1 MAARPS
7 GRDKS
12 ICTLRLFRR
21 RFNDTP
27 ERPRTGPLLI
37 DLLMSPS
44 RLSTV
49 ITSAPRSPRI
59 WVASGPITTEVR
71 SSTRT
76 PCSGPLSAM
85 IDTMGH
91 IQPMHKSA
99 FWNPFA
105 NVAALA
111 DKAITIVRGEGST
124 VYDAHGRGYT
134 DALASLWYC
143 NVGYGRAELA
153 EAAAAQMRQ
162 IAGFQTFEYYTNPPA
177 EALCQRIAELAPMP
191 GAKVFLTPGGGSDAV
206 DTAGKLARAYWRA
219 VGEPT
224 RQIMISRT
232 HAYHGMNAYG
242 TSLGGIPL
250 LTEAFA
256 PLVGQ
261 IEQVPWDDPWALE
274 KTIELLG
281 DNRVA
286 AFFCEP
292 VVGAGGV
299 YPPPDGYLS
308 AVREICRRHDVL
320 FVADEV
326 ITGCGRVGQWF
337 ASSRFDLDPD
347 LITTAKGLSSGYLP
361 IGAVIVGK
369 KVAQPFWR
377 AGSTQVFRHGYT
389 YSGHPAAAAV
399 ALANLELV
407 ERENL
412 IGRVAE
418 LEPVL
423 ATTMAPLADRELVSE
438 VRSGTGLLAAVE
450 ISEAARVAD
459 PTIGQRLVLA
469 ARKH

>member
-1 MAARPS
+1 MAYDEA
-7 GRDKS
+7 
-12 ICTLRLFRR
+12 
-21 RFNDTP
+21 
-27 ERPRTGPLLI
+27 
-37 DLLMSPS
+37 
-44 RLSTV
+44 
-49 ITSAPRSPRI
+49 AQ
-59 WVASGPITTEVR
+59 TT
-71 SSTRT
+71 
-76 PCSGPLSAM
+76 
-85 IDTMGH
+85 
-91 IQPMHKSA
+91 A

-105 NVAALA
+105 NMATLA
-111 DKAITIVRGEGST
+111 GRAITIVRGEGST
-124 VYDAHGRGYT
+124 VYDADGRAYL

-153 EAAAAQMRQ
+153 EAAAAQMRE
-162 IAGFQTFEYYTNPPA
+162 IAGFQTFEYYTNPQV
-177 EALCQRIAELAPMP
+177 EALCRRIAELAPMP

-261 IEQVPWDDPWALE
+261 VEQVPWDDPGALE

-281 DNRVA
+281 DSRVA

-292 VVGAGGV
+292 VIGAGGV
-299 YPPPDGYLS
+299 YPPPEGYLS

-326 ITGCGRVGQWF
+326 ITGYGRVGQWF
-337 ASSRFDLDPD
+337 ASGRFDLDPD

-361 IGAVIVGK
+361 IGAVIVGQ
-369 KVAQPFWR
+369 KVAEPFWR
-377 AGSTQVFRHGYT
+377 PGSTETFRHGYT

-399 ALANLELV
+399 ALANLNLI
-407 ERENL
+407 ERERL
-412 IGRVAE
+412 VQRVEA

-423 ATTMAPLADRELVSE
+423 AAALAPLDGHDLVSV

-450 ISEAARVAD
+450 IDEDARAAD
-459 PTIGQRLVLA
+459 PAIGQRLVLA
-469 ARKH
+469 VRERGVITRLLRGVALQVSPPFVITESEIGQIADAFAGAFDEIARGIG